1 MDDAYNTVNK
11 YIYVKKNT
19 QYFTFVSVLTNVYDV
34 TVKAE
39 PFL

>member
-11 YIYVKKNT
+11 YIYVKKT

-34 TVKAE
+34 TIKAE